1 MKDYNSLFN
10 EKLGELIKDIDY
22 PKESASPMFNDWV
35 QSALRYHTETTLG
48 CTLAE
53 YENVYK
59 AFGLFNTDICQ
70 MPAMYLALNATM
82 SVTPVQLY
90 SEGKFD
96 ASPYISAKKELIEMK
111 RTWDAIAAP
120 YIKQAQEAVKAISE
134 SDLQKEN
141 AMRGLKPKK
150 RLLLPS

>member
-10 EKLGELIKDIDY
+10 EKLGELIKDVPY
-22 PKESASPMFNDWV
+22 PESCIIEGFGKTV
-35 QSALRYHTETTLG
+35 LSALKHHNELTLEVSLQEYMRVFRVFSSSETITMQ
-48 CTLAE
+48 T
-53 YENVYK
+53 
-59 AFGLFNTDICQ
+59 
-70 MPAMYLALNATM
+70 MYVALQATM
-82 SVTPVQLY
+82 SLRPTQMFES
-90 SEGKFD
+90 SEVSQYCTLKGKL
-96 ASPYISAKKELIEMK
+96 ISMK
-111 RTWDAIAAP
+111 STWDAIAAP

>member
-22 PKESASPMFNDWV
+22 PKESASPIFNCWV
-35 QSALRYHTETTLG
+35 QSALKHHTETTLQ

-53 YENVYK
+53 YEKVYE
-59 AFGLFNTDICQ
+59 ALGLLSTEQCK
-70 MPAMYLALNATM
+70 MPTMYLALNATM
-82 SVTPVQLY
+82 SVTPAQLY
-90 SEGKFD
+90 SDGKFD
-96 ASPYISAKKELIEMK
+96 ASLYISAKKELIEMK
-111 RTWDAIAAP
+111 RTWDTIAAP